1 MAAPDIA
8 VHENPERSRYE
19 VFVDGDLA
27 GYSAYRD
34 VGGNRVFTHT
44 TIDPDYEGHG
54 VGSALARAALDDVR
68 TRGLPITA
76 RCPFIAGYIDRHPDY
91 ADLVAK

>member
-1 MAAPDIA
+1 MAAPEIS
-8 VHENPERSRYE
+8 VHDNPERSRYE

-34 VGGNRVFTHT
+34 VRGRRVFTHT

-68 TRGLPITA
+68 TQVAADRGAVPVHRRLTSTGIPIT
-76 RCPFIAGYIDRHPDY
+76 RT
-91 ADLVAK
+91 